1 MIGMATCR
9 LLAVLLLLIAPA
21 LLSSEERHPA
31 SKQLWTWFGPCRDG
45 KTMRI
50 EVVQRG
56 TVLYRS
62 SFPLCPI
69 SDPSKEAHRRL
80 VFFFRGGHVF
90 DGEFR
95 TSRSESIEGNIWEAG
110 TDPGIILFGVSF
122 MTKKQLLLNTIH
134 IAKADRASATEIDPG
149 MVVRTVPVSTGTP
162 R

>member
-1 MIGMATCR
+1 M
-9 LLAVLLLLIAPA
+9 
-21 LLSSEERHPA
+21 
-31 SKQLWTWFGPCRDG
+31 
-45 KTMRI
+45 
-50 EVVQRG
+50 
-56 TVLYRS
+56 
-62 SFPLCPI
+62 
-69 SDPSKEAHRRL
+69 